1 MEFIEFTTKKLAE
14 LTGYTPRAI
23 QKWTAEGY
31 IKPIRRNVY
40 GMNALKA
47 IFVNAAR
54 QKAKINVGEGFVSAE
69 LVINGFGFTGAP
81 FINLVPTANTIY
93 TIRETDGARIEYYD
107 VVILFSI
114 ASLVEAGFPP
124 EKDTTGTPE
133 KYLTQLQAQ
142 TIIPFVP
149 TVAERLLR
157 KTQIISAAVLK
168 DGQPDNECLF
178 RESVILELKKELE
191 TESPLALRTRQT
203 SKNDKNLTDLG
214 GLWQLN

>member
-1 MEFIEFTTKKLAE
+1 MEFIEFTTKELAE

-23 QKWTAEGY
+23 QKWTEQGF
-31 IKPIRRNVY
+31 ITPIRRNIY
-40 GMNALKA
+40 GIGALKA
-47 IFVNAAR
+47 ILLNKAR
-54 QKAKINVGEGFVSAE
+54 QTAKINVGEGYVSGE
-69 LVINGFGFTGAP
+69 LVINGFGFRGAP
-81 FINLVPTANTIY
+81 FVSLVPTKNTIY
-93 TIRETDGARIEYYD
+93 TETDSGARILYYD
-107 VVILFSI
+107 IVTLFTI

-124 EKDTTGTPE
+124 EKDATGTPE

-149 TVAERLLR
+149 AVAERLLR

-191 TESPLALRTRQT
+191 TESPLALRTRQA